1 MNKYKILTL
10 LFLLLSIG
18 VESQALAETEQTQ
31 IQTEEEKIDIQL
43 QNLRQETEELME
55 KESEQ
60 NSQNEYYL
68 KTLEFHQTYLNAIF
82 IEASKD
88 GDIERLNWTLE
99 QGADVDTRDQY
110 GLRALMWAT
119 KYGHIDIVKI
129 LVPKVA
135 DIDARLSS
143 KDWRFVRNEK
153 NFEIAESYK
162 GLTAL
167 KVALKEKN
175 YEIAKVL
182 LDNGADINARDSDVR
197 TAFRRAIRKK
207 NYEFVKVLLDNGA
220 DINARDSGGRTALV
234 RASEQIQTVFGLREY
249 LIEEGSDVNNPS
261 REFENFTNSALE
273 IVEIQIELMEF
284 LIENGADVN
293 ARDYDGKTALT
304 HIYSVVPTDSLPSNI
319 ATAVIELL
327 KKHGATE

>member
-60 NSQNEYYL
+60 NSLNESYL
-68 KTLEFHQTYLNAIF
+68 KTLEFHQAYLNAIF

-143 KDWRFVRNEK
+143 KDWMFVRNEK

-175 YEIAKVL
+175 YEIA
-182 LDNGADINARDSDVR
+182 
-197 TAFRRAIRKK
+197 
-207 NYEFVKVLLDNGA
+207 KVLLDNGA